1 MASTIKDLAF
11 NIVKLD
17 HFDEGNFIH
26 WKKQVHFLLVALK
39 LVYVLTTP
47 RPATNDEEEMLDDIR
62 TKQKW
67 DTDDEICRG
76 HILNAMSGGL
86 FYVDH
91 SVTAAKEFWDKLEVR
106 WRSNFLGFQEAK
118 CITDSTM
125 VAKFIALASASKEA
139 NRLRNLLDKIPMW
152 PKPISPISIH
162 CDSAAMLAIAYS
174 QAYNDKFRHVGLRY
188 SLVRDLIMN
197 GEIIIDFVR
206 SKENLVDPLTKGLT
220 KEVIFK
226 TSKGMMLKSNA

>member
-1 MASTIKDLAF
+1 MASTIKDLPF

-106 WRSNFLGFQEAK
+106 CILNRVSNKKSSITPYELWYRRKLNLKHLRVWGCRDIVKIPKSKKRKLGERDVECVFLGYTQNSKAYRFMVIEPN
-118 CITDSTM
+118 DSISINM
-125 VAKFIALASASKEA
+125 VLESRDAIFDETRFTSISKE
-139 NRLRNLLDKIPMW
+139 
-152 PKPISPISIH
+152 
-162 CDSAAMLAIAYS
+162 
-174 QAYNDKFRHVGLRY
+174 
-188 SLVRDLIMN
+188 
-197 GEIIIDFVR
+197 ID
-206 SKENLVDPLTKGLT
+206 
-220 KEVIFK
+220 
-226 TSKGMMLKSNA
+226 NALN